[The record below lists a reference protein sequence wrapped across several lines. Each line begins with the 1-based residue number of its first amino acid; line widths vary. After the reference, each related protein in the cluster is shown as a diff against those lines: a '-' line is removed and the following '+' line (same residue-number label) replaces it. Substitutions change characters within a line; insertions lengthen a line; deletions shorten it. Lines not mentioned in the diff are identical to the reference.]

1 MLTKLKHIGED
12 SIRFSSI
19 SDLLAPLPGLS
30 LSSNGRANAFK
41 GKIALQSYD
50 TVDGLLQLFDYD
62 VPNEV
67 VLTKDNVEEA
77 HWMVIVV
84 EGQLDFMV
92 GDRTYVISRGCS
104 AVFKAKDYQIKLLGS
119 KVKYLLYNLE
129 GLIERTELCLDEFS
143 LGGYRLTKEM
153 QVKVADIL
161 FAPKSIPR
169 PTEWLSNQLQQ
180 LLLGLME
187 KCREAKESPYCS
199 DRMLGIALAAEKL
212 IIEQY
217 LEKVNINQRAKALGT
232 NENTLKEAF
241 RHHFGIGMAKLRN
254 RLRVE
259 EAKKLLIYT
268 NMTVREITFKSGF
281 ETEGAMRFNFFEVTN
296 MNPDDFSNK
305 YKL

>member
-1 MLTKLKHIGED
+1 M
-12 SIRFSSI
+12 
-19 SDLLAPLPGLS
+19 
-30 LSSNGRANAFK
+30 
-41 GKIALQSYD
+41 
-50 TVDGLLQLFDYD
+50 DGLLQLFDYD

>member
-62 VPNEV
+62 VPLEV
-67 VLTKDNVEEA
+67 ELTKDNVEEA
-77 HWMVIVV
+77 HWLVIVV
-84 EGQLDFMV
+84 EGEMDFMV
-92 GDRTYVISRGCS
+92 GDRTYIISKGSS
-104 AVFKAKDYQIKLLGS
+104 AVFKAKDYKIKLLGS

-129 GLIERTELCLDEFS
+129 GLIERAELCLDEFS
-143 LGGYRLTKEM
+143 LGGYRLTNEM

-187 KCREAKESPYCS
+187 KCREANNAC
-199 DRMLGIALAAEKL
+199 
-212 IIEQY
+212 
-217 LEKVNINQRAKALGT
+217 
-232 NENTLKEAF
+232 
-241 RHHFGIGMAKLRN
+241 
-254 RLRVE
+254 
-259 EAKKLLIYT
+259 
-268 NMTVREITFKSGF
+268 
-281 ETEGAMRFNFFEVTN
+281 
-296 MNPDDFSNK
+296 
-305 YKL
+305 